1 MIDSL
6 LETHKPH
13 FEGAIAHLHNEL
25 TTLRTGRAN
34 AGILATVT
42 VESYGSKVPLNQVAS
57 VTVSDAKTLTISPW
71 DKSLMQAIEKGI
83 QTANLGLNPGNDG
96 NVIRLTL
103 PPMTE
108 DRRKELVKVVN
119 QLGEQC
125 RISIRKVREDVMKAL
140 KKAKEDGQIGE
151 DDVVIGQKKVQDMID
166 SYNNKIKDTI
176 SDKEKEIMTV

>member
-1 MIDSL
+1 M
-6 LETHKPH
+6 
-13 FEGAIAHLHNEL
+13 
-25 TTLRTGRAN
+25 
-34 AGILATVT
+34 
-42 VESYGSKVPLNQVAS
+42 PLNQVAS

-83 QTANLGLNPGNDG
+83 QAANLGLNPGNDG

-108 DRRKELVKVVN
+108 DRRKELVKVVS

-151 DDVVIGQKKVQDMID
+151 DDVAIGQKKVQDMID
-166 SYNNKIKDTI
+166 SYNSKIKDII

>member
-1 MIDSL
+1 
-6 LETHKPH
+6 
-13 FEGAIAHLHNEL
+13 
-25 TTLRTGRAN
+25 
-34 AGILATVT
+34 VT
-42 VESYGSKVPLNQVAS
+42 VESYGTKVPLNQVAS

-83 QTANLGLNPGNDG
+83 QAANLGLNPGNDG

-108 DRRKELVKVVN
+108 DRRKELVKVVS

-151 DDVVIGQKKVQDMID
+151 DDVAIGQKKVQDMID
-166 SYNNKIKDTI
+166 SYNSKIKDII